1 MAISCTKAL
10 ECVLSTQVYNALQYF
25 GAYIDLT
32 MSSLP
37 LQYLVMQ
44 YYAGGDLL
52 SLISKNEVISEDWAR
67 FYAAEIILAVDSIH
81 QLGYV
86 HRLGVQYRVPGPE
99 TSIATP
105 HV

>member
-1 MAISCTKAL
+1 MLIPEALVKLLLYFMAVS
-10 ECVLSTQVYNALQYF
+10 VYAP
-25 GAYIDLT
+25 
-32 MSSLP
+32 LP

-52 SLISKNEVISEDWAR
+52 SLISKSEVISEEWAK

-86 HRLGVQYRVPGPE
+86 HR
-99 TSIATP
+99 
-105 HV
+105 